1 MRSIAMDGTDLFAS
15 EGGSLQEQLLRECLA
30 MLRYALASG
39 LAVPPLVVPTV
50 DTALAAHGQS
60 APRGLPDG
68 GAPADTARAPL
79 AEAGSRSGGDLGGLV
94 RAHAQ
99 LAALVAPASPRT
111 LVLLAR
117 SADARGRWSVL
128 GPVRLVRHMLLV
140 AMLALLAFIV
150 LAASPDVTRSSGDI
164 YDSSGLNLL
173 INEAFF
179 LAAGAVG
186 AAFAALFKAY
196 PYVANST
203 YDPKYESSYWMQ
215 FVLGLIAGVL
225 LPALIPLGES
235 PDSSGLTKP
244 LLALLGGFSATIVYR
259 VLDRLVQT
267 VESLVKGDARDVLAA
282 QERAAQ
288 ARAAERAAQE
298 RLDVAAVLARLQDRV
313 GAGASPERLSQ
324 EVNRAINSLNPRVRL
339 EPEADDAR
347 AAVPGASLAAGPGPN
362 GQPAPEAHGYEVAAA
377 PAPP

>member
-1 MRSIAMDGTDLFAS
+1 
-15 EGGSLQEQLLRECLA
+15 
-30 MLRYALASG
+30 
-39 LAVPPLVVPTV
+39 
-50 DTALAAHGQS
+50 
-60 APRGLPDG
+60 
-68 GAPADTARAPL
+68 
-79 AEAGSRSGGDLGGLV
+79 
-94 RAHAQ
+94 
-99 LAALVAPASPRT
+99 
-111 LVLLAR
+111 
-117 SADARGRWSVL
+117 
-128 GPVRLVRHMLLV
+128 MLLV
-140 AMLALLAFIV
+140 SMLALLAFII

-225 LPALIPLGES
+225 LPALIPLGEN

-244 LLALLGGFSATIVYR
+244 LLALVGGFSATIVYR

-282 QERAAQ
+282 QEQAAQ
-288 ARAAERAAQE
+288 ARAAARAAQD
-298 RLDVAAVLARLQDRV
+298 RLEVAGVLARLQDQV

-324 EVNRAINSLNPRVRL
+324 EVQRAIASLQPGVR
-339 EPEADDAR
+339 PGREADEAR
-347 AAVPGASLAAGPGPN
+347 AAVVGAGFAAGPGPN
-362 GQPAPEAHGYEVAAA
+362 GQPAPEARGYDGAGA